1 MSVVNRLSSPGFDEE
16 TRTYL
21 QQRVRLLAG
30 AVTIITGTLAAAFLA
45 IGLRASQTD
54 SSLFDPQGNEA
65 AGQDAD
71 AEAEAEA
78 GTDPT

>member
-16 TRTYL
+16 STYL

-54 SSLFDPQGNEA
+54 SSLFDPQGNKA

-71 AEAEAEA
+71 AEA
-78 GTDPT
+78 GTDTT